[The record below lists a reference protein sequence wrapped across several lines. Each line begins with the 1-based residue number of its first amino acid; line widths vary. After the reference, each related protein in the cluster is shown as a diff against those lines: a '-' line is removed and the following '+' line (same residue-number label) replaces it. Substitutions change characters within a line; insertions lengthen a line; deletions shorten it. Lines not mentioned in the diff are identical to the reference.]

1 MKNYIL
7 VIIALLL
14 FSCGG
19 QKKGPDLSPESN
31 RKTMSG
37 IPEWYLDSPVKEG
50 FRYASNTAT
59 SQDLQLAMDKAT
71 LGAATKLAATI
82 ESEMEAFTKRIQEEK
97 GLGSESDVLGRF
109 SKVQSQIVATSL
121 KDYSVAKKLIQE
133 EKSNT
138 QNIYRVYVLIEWDE
152 GAANQRTLDRI
163 KADKEIYDALRES
176 ELIEE
181 MEAKVESY
189 RKRKG

>member
-7 VIIALLL
+7 TITMLLL
-14 FSCGG
+14 FSFGG
-19 QKKGPDLSPESN
+19 QKKGPDLPPESN

-37 IPEWYLDSPVKEG
+37 IPEWYLDSLVKEG

-71 LGAATKLAATI
+71 LGTVTKLAATI
-82 ESEMEAFTKRIQEEK
+82 ES
-97 GLGSESDVLGRF
+97 
-109 SKVQSQIVATSL
+109 
-121 KDYSVAKKLIQE
+121 
-133 EKSNT
+133 
-138 QNIYRVYVLIEWDE
+138 
-152 GAANQRTLDRI
+152 
-163 KADKEIYDALRES
+163 
-176 ELIEE
+176 E